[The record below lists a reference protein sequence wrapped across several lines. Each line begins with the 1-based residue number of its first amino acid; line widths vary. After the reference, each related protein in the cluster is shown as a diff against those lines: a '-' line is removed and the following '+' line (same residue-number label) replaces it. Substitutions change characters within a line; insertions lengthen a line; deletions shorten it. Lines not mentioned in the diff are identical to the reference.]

1 MEGYVV
7 IDQESPAGAWAE
19 ELKRMPWG
27 YGQQREPSLE
37 EIYAKLRRE
46 GFTREVD
53 LIQRYVE
60 MVKAQR

>member
-1 MEGYVV
+1 VV

-19 ELKRMPWG
+19 ELK
-27 YGQQREPSLE
+27 PSLE
-37 EIYAKLRRE
+37 EIYVKLRRE

-60 MVKAQR
+60 IVKAQR

>member
-1 MEGYVV
+1 MVV
-7 IDQESPAGAWAE
+7 DNESPAGAWAE

-37 EIYAKLRRE
+37 EIYAKLRRG
-46 GFTREVD
+46 GFSKEVD

-60 MVKAQR
+60 MVKAQQ

>member
-1 MEGYVV
+1 MVV
-7 IDQESPAGAWAE
+7 DEESPAGAWAE

-37 EIYAKLRRE
+37 EIYAKLRRG
-46 GFTREVD
+46 GFSREVD

-60 MVKAQR
+60 TVKAQQ